1 MSISLD
7 VKREYLNR
15 KVCMDEAR
23 RLLRDGAVTGMSVR
37 QLAGEIY
44 FHAVAFYMSE
54 KIGNFPRIRSHAET
68 IDIDDGGDTRFRRA
82 VYSASWRLAK
92 LKPKRLRHKNHRR
105 RNQKKGKNK

>member
-23 RLLRDGAVTGMSVR
+23 RLLREGAVTGMSVR

-54 KIGNFPRIRSHAET
+54 KIGNLPRIRSHAET
-68 IDIDDGGDTRFRRA
+68 VDIDDGGDTRFRRA
-82 VYSASWRLAK
+82 VYGATWRLAK
-92 LKPKRLRHKNHRR
+92 LKPKRLGHKTPRKR
-105 RNQKKGKNK
+105 GKK

>member
-23 RLLRDGAVTGMSVR
+23 RLLRDGSVTGMSDR

-54 KIGNFPRIRSHAET
+54 KIGNLPRIRSHAET
-68 IDIDDGGDTRFRRA
+68 IDIDDGGDTSFRRA
-82 VYSASWRLAK
+82 VYGATWRLAK
-92 LKPKRLRHKNHRR
+92 LKPKCLGHKTHRKR
-105 RNQKKGKNK
+105 GKK

>member
-54 KIGNFPRIRSHAET
+54 KIGNLPRIRSHAET
-68 IDIDDGGDTRFRRA
+68 IDIDDGGDTSFRRV
-82 VYSASWRLAK
+82 VYGATWRLAK
-92 LKPKRLRHKNHRR
+92 LKPKCLGHKTHRKR
-105 RNQKKGKNK
+105 GKK

>member
-7 VKREYLNR
+7 AKRAYLNR

-54 KIGNFPRIRSHAET
+54 KIGNLPRIRSHAET
-68 IDIDDGGDTRFRRA
+68 IDIDDGGDTSFRRA
-82 VYSASWRLAK
+82 VYGATWRLAK
-92 LKPKRLRHKNHRR
+92 LKPKCLGHKTHRKR
-105 RNQKKGKNK
+105 GKK

>member
-7 VKREYLNR
+7 VKREHLNR

-54 KIGNFPRIRSHAET
+54 KIGNLPRIRSHAET
-68 IDIDDGGDTRFRRA
+68 IDIDDGGDTSFRRA
-82 VYSASWRLAK
+82 VYGATWRLAK
-92 LKPKRLRHKNHRR
+92 LKPKCLGHKTHRKR
-105 RNQKKGKNK
+105 GKK